1 MSGDDIK
8 RHFGTRKPTVYD
20 TLAHRLGRPPTH
32 AEQVR
37 EVSRILFEAR
47 EALMIADAE
56 AGRLPH
62 QRGRMQ

>member
-1 MSGDDIK
+1 MTDEIK
-8 RHFGTRKPTVYD
+8 RHFGHSKPTIYD
-20 TLAHRLGRPPTH
+20 VLAHRLGRQPTY

-47 EALMIADAE
+47 HELMIADAE